1 MNWIR
6 RRRPLSLHRLK
17 RDRSAADFLPRVK
30 TLPALKKAAASC
42 EGCDLYKR
50 ATQTVFGEGPKDA
63 LVVFV
68 GEQPGD
74 YEDKAGHPFVGPAG
88 RMFDKALAEAR
99 LDRAKVYVTNAVKHF
114 KWKPMGKRRKHERPL
129 ASEMAACFPWLES
142 ELAAIRPHIL
152 VCLGATA
159 AQSTLKKKVAIQ
171 KERGTFQESPLAPAT
186 FVTVH
191 PSSIYRHPE
200 KQQQELE
207 YRRFVGDMKLVR
219 AKLAELEK
227 KHVRLAG

>member
-1 MNWIR
+1 MAYQ
-6 RRRPLSLHRLK
+6 RLK
-17 RDRSAADFLPRVK
+17 PDRSAADFLPPIK
-30 TLPALKKAAASC
+30 TLHALKKAAASC
-42 EGCDLYKR
+42 KGCDLYKR

-74 YEDKAGHPFVGPAG
+74 YEDKAGQPFVGPAG

-99 LDRAKVYVTNAVKHF
+99 LDRGKVYVTNAVKHF

-142 ELAAIRPHIL
+142 ETEVIRPQIL

-159 AQSTLKKKVAIQ
+159 AQAVLKKKVTIQ
-171 KERGTFQESPLAPAT
+171 KERGTFQESRLAPAT

-207 YRRFVGDMKLVR
+207 YRRFVDDMKLVR

-227 KHVRLAG
+227 KHARLAG

>member
-1 MNWIR
+1 MA
-6 RRRPLSLHRLK
+6 LQRLK
-17 RDRSAADFLPRVK
+17 RDRSAADFLPPVK
-30 TLPALKKAAASC
+30 TLPALKKASASC
-42 EGCDLYKR
+42 KGCDIYKR
-50 ATQTVFGEGPKDA
+50 ATQTVFGEGPKDT

-99 LDRAKVYVTNAVKHF
+99 LDRGKVYVTNAVKHF
-114 KWKPMGKRRKHERPL
+114 KWKPTGKRRKHERPL
-129 ASEMAACFPWLES
+129 ASEMAACFPWLEA
-142 ELAAIRPHIL
+142 ELEIIRPQIL

-159 AQSTLKKKVAIQ
+159 VQSVLKKKVTIQ
-171 KERGTFQESPLAPAT
+171 KERGTFQESRLAPAT

-207 YRRFVGDMKLVR
+207 YRRFVEDMKLVR

>member
-1 MNWIR
+1 MAL
-6 RRRPLSLHRLK
+6 PRLK
-17 RDRSAADFLPRVK
+17 HARSAADFLPPVK

-42 EGCDLYKR
+42 KGCNLYKR

-63 LVVFV
+63 LVIFV

-99 LDRAKVYVTNAVKHF
+99 LDRGKVYVTNAVKHF

-129 ASEMAACFPWLES
+129 ASEINACFSWLEAES
-142 ELAAIRPHIL
+142 EIIRPQIL

-159 AQSTLKKKVAIQ
+159 AQAVLKRKITIQ
-171 KERGTFQESPLAPAT
+171 KERSVFQESPLSPAT

-200 KQQQELE
+200 KRQQEFE
-207 YRRFVGDMKLVR
+207 YRRFVDDMKLVR
-219 AKLAELEK
+219 AKLGELEK
-227 KHVRLAG
+227 KSRVRLAG

>member
-1 MNWIR
+1 MALP
-6 RRRPLSLHRLK
+6 RPK
-17 RDRSAADFLPRVK
+17 RDRSAADFLPPVK
-30 TLPALKKAAASC
+30 TLPTLKKAAASC
-42 EGCDLYKR
+42 KGCDLYKR

-74 YEDKAGHPFVGPAG
+74 YEDKAGRPFVGPAG

-99 LDRAKVYVTNAVKHF
+99 LDRGKVYVTNAVKHF
-114 KWKPMGKRRKHERPL
+114 KWKPMGKRRKHEKPL
-129 ASEMAACFPWLES
+129 ASEINACFPWLES
-142 ELAAIRPHIL
+142 ETQVMRPQIV

-159 AQSTLKKKVAIQ
+159 AQSVLKKKVAIQ
-171 KERGTFQESPLAPAT
+171 KERGAFQESPLAPAT

-200 KQQQELE
+200 KAQQELE
-207 YRRFVGDMKLVR
+207 YRRFVDDMKLVR

>member
-1 MNWIR
+1 MALP
-6 RRRPLSLHRLK
+6 RPK
-17 RDRSAADFLPRVK
+17 RNRSAADFLPPVK

-42 EGCDLYKR
+42 KGCDLYKR
-50 ATQTVFGEGPKDA
+50 ATQTIFGEGPKDA
-63 LVVFV
+63 AVVFV

-74 YEDKAGHPFVGPAG
+74 YEDRAGHPFVGPAG

-99 LDRAKVYVTNAVKHF
+99 LDRDKVYVTNAVKHF

-129 ASEMAACFPWLES
+129 ASEMAACRPWLEA
-142 ELAAIRPHIL
+142 ELEVIRPYIL

-159 AQSTLKKKVAIQ
+159 AQSILKRKVLIQ

-200 KQQQELE
+200 KRQQELE
-207 YRRFVGDMKLVR
+207 YRRLVDEMKLVR
-219 AKLAELEK
+219 ARLAELETAPK
-227 KHVRLAG
+227 RQRVRMAG